1 MRKILFL
8 FGAAAAVALVV
19 RRQRSSGEVDLIEAV
34 PDRPQAPIE
43 RIEDTVDVPGGV
55 RP

>member
-1 MRKILFL
+1 MRKMMLL
-8 FGAAAAVALVV
+8 AGALGAVQWIV
-19 RRQRSSGEVDLIEAV
+19 RRQRSSGEIDLTTSV

-43 RIEDTVDVPGGV
+43 QIEAAVDVPGGV